1 MTILL
6 VIAVLLNGP
15 FEFRRIEWLLLPHRV
30 EFKPCENAPTQYKM
44 QDLTPTLEYLSMFGC
59 FEVEMDKVGLRI
71 FGYKLE
77 QTVLE

>member
-1 MTILL
+1 
-6 VIAVLLNGP
+6 
-15 FEFRRIEWLLLPHRV
+15 
-30 EFKPCENAPTQYKM
+30 M